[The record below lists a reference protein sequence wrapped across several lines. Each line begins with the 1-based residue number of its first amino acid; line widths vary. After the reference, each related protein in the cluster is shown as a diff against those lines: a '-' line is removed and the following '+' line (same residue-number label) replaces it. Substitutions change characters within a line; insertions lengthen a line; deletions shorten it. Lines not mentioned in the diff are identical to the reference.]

1 MLRNVYAAPVHI
13 HYILCNVLHHRYS
26 PCAYTNMYF
35 PEDIRYTQ
43 SCKKTVITTV
53 WGNTSY
59 LCVLNTMLQCE
70 IRHHSGW
77 EAPIQGWLRPLSTP
91 TGLDLKVTLVRDAT
105 GWIYGDT
112 SELSCNA
119 KKYLVRGVEARPQ
132 PITWIPDQSPSLPE
146 MSTKAPYKDLEGLIN
161 PPYATTRYTLTITQS
176 SLLPYHLDPTSGK
189 LRDTLHLRDVLQP
202 QWLYLAT

>member
-1 MLRNVYAAPVHI
+1 
-13 HYILCNVLHHRYS
+13 
-26 PCAYTNMYF
+26 MYF
-35 PEDIRYTQ
+35 PEDVRYTQ

-146 MSTKAPYKDLEGLIN
+146 MSTKAPYKDLEGLSIHPMR
-161 PPYATTRYTLTITQS
+161 PPGIPWLSPSPLSCPITLTPPQGS
-176 SLLPYHLDPTSGK
+176 SGTPFTSGMSFNPSGYTWRPNNR
-189 LRDTLHLRDVLQP
+189 LMDVICTTWPFTSGHTDRWRYSTL
-202 QWLYLAT
+202 